1 MTFPLGRRQH
11 HSSNDRNKKMN
22 TIGIVGVL
30 AFLIVSPAICDEGNK
45 IVKEDV
51 TVNPQPYLNSFNN
64 ELNWYDRQLRAPS
77 GFFGMRGKK
86 DFEDGGEAVDWNDEV
101 HKALY

>member
-1 MTFPLGRRQH
+1 
-11 HSSNDRNKKMN
+11 MN

-45 IVKEDV
+45 SLKEDV
-51 TVNPQPYLNSFNN
+51 TQNPQPYLNSFNN
-64 ELNWYDRQLRAPS
+64 ELNANWYERQLRAPS

-86 DFEDGGEAVDWNDEV
+86 DYEDGGDAVDWNAEV
-101 HKALY
+101 YKFYFIVFKGWTLKFF